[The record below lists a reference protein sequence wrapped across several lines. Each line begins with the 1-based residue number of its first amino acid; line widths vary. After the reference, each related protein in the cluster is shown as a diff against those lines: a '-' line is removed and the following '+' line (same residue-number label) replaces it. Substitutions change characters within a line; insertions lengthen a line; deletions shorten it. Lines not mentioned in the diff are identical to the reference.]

1 MNQEVSCTIKFNNYL
16 QIMAKNKSSIK
27 INNYDDLVKELKNWD
42 VSPQETWDL
51 VFNMKL
57 GIDKRTIW
65 KLQRYYHYAIK
76 RLFVFT
82 DISKQNDNNPK
93 IKQLKGEQH
102 FAEIKKLMP
111 KRVDTIK
118 ELVSSD
124 FYQLFFKF
132 NNKKRKFDSR
142 LEVKNLEKLLA
153 DKREDKY
160 FTAQYMDL
168 IAESESRWSQKK
180 GKSMLNEEGNL
191 KEEFSFDRPGF
202 RTLLRYLR

>member
-1 MNQEVSCTIKFNNYL
+1 MIL
-16 QIMAKNKSSIK
+16 
-27 INNYDDLVKELKNWD
+27 LKNWLA
-42 VSPQETWDL
+42 QT
-51 VFNMKL
+51 FIN
-57 GIDKRTIW
+57 
-65 KLQRYYHYAIK
+65 
-76 RLFVFT
+76 F
-82 DISKQNDNNPK
+82 
-93 IKQLKGEQH
+93 
-102 FAEIKKLMP
+102 
-111 KRVDTIK
+111 
-118 ELVSSD
+118 
-124 FYQLFFKF
+124 FFKF

-191 KEEFSFDRPGF
+191 KDEFSFDRPGF

>member
-1 MNQEVSCTIKFNNYL
+1 
-16 QIMAKNKSSIK
+16 
-27 INNYDDLVKELKNWD
+27 
-42 VSPQETWDL
+42 
-51 VFNMKL
+51 
-57 GIDKRTIW
+57 
-65 KLQRYYHYAIK
+65 
-76 RLFVFT
+76 
-82 DISKQNDNNPK
+82 
-93 IKQLKGEQH
+93 
-102 FAEIKKLMP
+102 MP

-191 KEEFSFDRPGF
+191 KDEFSFDRPGF

>member
-1 MNQEVSCTIKFNNYL
+1 
-16 QIMAKNKSSIK
+16 MAKNKSSIK

-124 FYQLFFKF
+124 FYQHFFKF
-132 NNKKRKFDSR
+132 NNNKRKFDSR

-168 IAESESRWSQKK
+168 IAESESRWSQNKV
-180 GKSMLNEEGNL
+180 KSMLNEEGNL